1 MEFFYVYVLYSKKD
15 NILYKG
21 YTKNL
26 KLRFEQH
33 QNGEVSSTKYRCPLE
48 LIYFEACLN
57 QLDALK
63 REIFL
68 KTYYGTMFIHK
79 RLQNTLSELKS

>member
-15 NILYKG
+15 NNLYKG

-33 QNGEVSSTKYRCPLE
+33 QNGEVSSTKYRRPLE

-63 REIFL
+63 REKFL